1 MRNDWIGLS
10 PIFPPQVPSKVLPS
24 RHCSLPF
31 QVTDETAEVLMR
43 ANYKCALRGP
53 IFVKGKGIITT
64 YFAKTPFDDKKSNEP
79 RIAENYQ
86 RM

>member
-1 MRNDWIGLS
+1 M
-10 PIFPPQVPSKVLPS
+10 
-24 RHCSLPF
+24 
-31 QVTDETAEVLMR
+31 TDETAEVLMR

-64 YFAKTPFDDKKSNEP
+64 YFARTPFDDKKSNEP

>member
-1 MRNDWIGLS
+1 MYGIYSVDSIAKPKGSSETLC
-10 PIFPPQVPSKVLPS
+10 F
-24 RHCSLPF
+24 F

>member
-1 MRNDWIGLS
+1 M
-10 PIFPPQVPSKVLPS
+10 
-24 RHCSLPF
+24 
-31 QVTDETAEVLMR
+31 TDETAEVLMR
-43 ANYKCALRGP
+43 ANYKCNLRGP

-64 YFAKTPFDDKKSNEP
+64 YFAKTPFDDKKSAEP

>member
-1 MRNDWIGLS
+1 MKIGNRMWICCTC
-10 PIFPPQVPSKVLPS
+10 FVPKGGFRFRKVRCCL
-24 RHCSLPF
+24 

-43 ANYKCALRGP
+43 ANYKCNLRGP

-64 YFAKTPFDDKKSNEP
+64 YFAKTPFDDKKSAEP

>member
-1 MRNDWIGLS
+1 MNAFGNKHKQS
-10 PIFPPQVPSKVLPS
+10 SKFHRS
-24 RHCSLPF
+24 F

-64 YFAKTPFDDKKSNEP
+64 YFARTPFDDKKSNEP

-86 RM
+86 RL

>member
-1 MRNDWIGLS
+1 MKIGNRIVDLLHMLR
-10 PIFPPQVPSKVLPS
+10 SKGGLRKVRFFL
-24 RHCSLPF
+24 

-43 ANYKCALRGP
+43 ANYKCNLRGP

-64 YFAKTPFDDKKSNEP
+64 YFAKTPFDDKKSTEP

>member
-1 MRNDWIGLS
+1 MLRSKGGLR
-10 PIFPPQVPSKVLPS
+10 KVRCFL
-24 RHCSLPF
+24 

-43 ANYKCALRGP
+43 ANYKCNLRGP

-64 YFAKTPFDDKKSNEP
+64 YFAKTPFDDKKSTEP

>member
-1 MRNDWIGLS
+1 MHPPTRRES
-10 PIFPPQVPSKVLPS
+10 PPKWPLFPPLSS
-24 RHCSLPF
+24 F